1 MKIAVLQN
9 AGDEKAAQL
18 ARRLSLPLVV
28 EASEALYVLMYL
40 ENGQGL
46 ALQQTGKK
54 APGPVQVDFDSAAS
68 TYRRTKG
75 GGELLVKAVGGDKQS
90 RPTVFDATAGLG
102 RDSFV
107 LASWGYPVTL
117 SERSSVI
124 AELLQDGLERG
135 LQSEDPDIV
144 EAVSRM
150 QLKPGDSQAFLQ
162 QANRSSLPDVIYLD
176 PMFPSSKKS
185 ALVKKEMQAF
195 HHVVGKEADDIDELI
210 AAALDHAVYRVVV
223 KRPLKAE
230 VLAGKKPSYSLKGKA
245 VRFDVYVLKAYA

>member
-9 AGDEKAAQL
+9 AGDAKAAQL
-18 ARRLSLPLVV
+18 ARRLSLPLVA
-28 EASEALYVLMYL
+28 EASEAPYVLMYL

-75 GGELLVKAVGGDKQS
+75 GGELLVKAVGGDKQN
-90 RPTVFDATAGLG
+90 RPIVFDATAGLG

-117 SERSSVI
+117 SERSPII

-135 LQSEDPDIV
+135 LQSEDPDV
-144 EAVSRM
+144 VDTVSRM
-150 QLKPGDSQAFLQ
+150 QLNPGDSQTFLQ
-162 QANRSSLPDVIYLD
+162 QANGSDLPDVIYLD
-176 PMFPSSKKS
+176 PMFPPSKKS

-195 HHVVGKEADDIDELI
+195 HHVVGKETDGIDELI
-210 AAALDHAVYRVVV
+210 AVALDHAVYRVVV